1 MQKPLVAHRMESIP
15 FAGIRRVFDKASK
28 LEAEG
33 RRVIHFE
40 SGSPDFDTPAHIKSA
55 AMKALEEGMVRYTPN
70 AGIPVL
76 REAMADSIRQYK
88 KLIYDPNA
96 EIIITA
102 GGQEAMYLGLQA
114 TINPGDEVLVPNPGF
129 GLFFSSIRLVGG
141 TPISLPLNA
150 ESGFVPDFEQAKRL
164 VSERTRAVIV
174 NSPHNPSGAVW
185 SAKQIEAVCEFAK
198 EFNLLLFSDEAY
210 DRMLYEEEFIS
221 PAGMQDMKE
230 RTVILGSLSK
240 TYAMTGWRIGYLAAP
255 KEITDAATRVQQNLM
270 LSLCAFA
277 QAGAATALKGPQD
290 CVDEMVSEFNK
301 RRLVILKGIE
311 QSPGLSCPVTPRGA
325 FYFFVKHHVP
335 GMDSAGVADYLLE
348 ESGVAVVP
356 GTEFGPEG
364 EGFFRISYARSMD
377 DCKEGMDRIAEA
389 MTRLMERS

>member
-1 MQKPLVAHRMESIP
+1 MQKSLIAHRMESIP
-15 FAGIRRVFDKASK
+15 FAGIRRVFDKAAK

-40 SGSPDFDTPAHIKSA
+40 SGRPDFDTPALIKSA
-55 AMKALEEGMVRYTPN
+55 AMKALEDGMVHYTPN

-88 KLIYDPNA
+88 KLSYDPKS

-141 TPISLPLNA
+141 IPISMPLNA
-150 ESGFVPDFEQAKRL
+150 ESGFVPDFEQARRL
-164 VSERTRAVIV
+164 VSDKTRAIIV

-185 SAKQIEAVCEFAK
+185 SVKQIEAVCEFAK

-210 DRMLYEEEFIS
+210 DRILYEGDCIS
-221 PAGMQDMKE
+221 PAGLPGMKD
-230 RTVILGSLSK
+230 RTLILGSLSK
-240 TYAMTGWRIGYLAAP
+240 TYAMTGWRIGYLAAHNQ
-255 KEITDAATRVQQNLM
+255 ITDAAIRVQQNLM

-277 QAGAATALKGPQD
+277 QAGAAAALKGPQD
-290 CVDEMVSEFNK
+290 CVDDMVSEFN
-301 RRLVILKGIE
+301 RRRDVILKGIE
-311 QSPGLSCPVTPRGA
+311 QSPGLSCPVTPKGA
-325 FYFFVKHHVP
+325 FYVFAKHHVP

-348 ESGVAVVP
+348 EGGAAVVS
-356 GTEFGPEG
+356 GAEFGTEG
-364 EGFFRISYARSMD
+364 EGFFRISYARSLD
-377 DCKEGMDRIAEA
+377 DCREGMDRIAQA
-389 MTRLMERS
+389 MDKLLSGS